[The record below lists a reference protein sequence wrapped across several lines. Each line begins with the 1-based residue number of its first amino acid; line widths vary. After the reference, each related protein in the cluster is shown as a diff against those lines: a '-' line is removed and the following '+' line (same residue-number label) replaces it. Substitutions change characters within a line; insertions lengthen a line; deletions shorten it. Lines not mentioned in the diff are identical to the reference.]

1 MLEGLITSKTRVKL
15 LMRFF
20 LNPESIAYLRELAA
34 EFGVSPNGIREE
46 LRHLEQ
52 AHLLLSEKKGR
63 QVHFRANRSHP
74 LFPDLR
80 TIVHKALGINRI
92 LDSILNRL
100 GHLDAAYLID
110 DYALGRDTGV
120 IDILLVGEIDPIMGF
135 FPMCIVFIQC
145 HKITKIIGDNTTSLL
160 NCKRKLCRII
170 RLIHLCLMRTDNII
184 PIFS

>member
-20 LNPESIAYLRELAA
+20 LNPESTAYLRELAA

-63 QVHFRANRSHP
+63 QVHFRANQSHP

-80 TIVHKALGINRI
+80 TMVHKALGINRI

-100 GHLDAAYLID
+100 GHLEAAYLID

-120 IDILLVGEIDPIMGF
+120 IDILLVGEIDPYHLADLTKKTERYIERK
-135 FPMCIVFIQC
+135 IRTLVFSQEEFERL
-145 HKITKIIGDNTTSLL
+145 GPEML
-160 NCKRKLCRII
+160 KRPHV
-170 RLIHLCLMRTDNII
+170 RLWGL
-184 PIFS
+184 

>member
-15 LMRFF
+15 LIRFF
-20 LNPESIAYLRELAA
+20 LNPESTAYLRELAT

-63 QVHFRANRSHP
+63 QVHFRANQSHP

-80 TIVHKALGINRI
+80 TMVHKALGINRI

-100 GHLDAAYLID
+100 GHLEAAYLID

-120 IDILLVGEIDPIMGF
+120 IDILLVGEIDPYHLTDLTKKTERYIER
-135 FPMCIVFIQC
+135 
-145 HKITKIIGDNTTSLL
+145 KIRTLAFSQKEFERLGPEIL
-160 NCKRKLCRII
+160 KRPHV
-170 RLIHLCLMRTDNII
+170 RLWG
-184 PIFS
+184 